1 MEHTGLPHDHGEEQN
16 HTAAMRELLR
26 GEAHFQSV
34 ADIFRQLG
42 DPSRI
47 RIFWLLCHCEEC
59 VVNIADM
66 VEMSSPAVS
75 HHLRVLKD
83 SGLLSSRREGR
94 EVYYRAADT
103 PQSRLLHEMIEQV
116 MDVACPQ
123 WREEAEQVKIIREIH
138 DHLTE
143 HMEQRVTI
151 EELARQYLI
160 NPTTLK
166 TVFKEVYGSSL
177 AAHMK
182 EHRMEK
188 AAALLRETDMSVAEI
203 AGQVGYES
211 QSKFS
216 TAFREQFGQ
225 LPKEYRKSQKPL

>member
-26 GEAHFQSV
+26 DEGHFQRI

-59 VVNIADM
+59 VVNIAAM
-66 VEMSSPAVS
+66 VDMSSPAVS

-94 EVYYRAADT
+94 EVYYRASDAA
-103 PQSRLLHEMIEQV
+103 QSRLLHEMIEQV

-151 EELARQYLI
+151 EELAHRYLI

-166 TVFKEVYGSSL
+166 TVFKQVYGNSL

-188 AAALLRETDMSVAEI
+188 AASLLRETELSVAEI
-203 AGQVGYES
+203 AGQVGYGS
-211 QSKFS
+211 QSKF
-216 TAFREQFGQ
+216 TAAFKEQFGQ
-225 LPKEYRKSQKPL
+225 LPKEYRRT

>member
-16 HTAAMRELLR
+16 HTAAMQELLR
-26 GEAHFQSV
+26 DGAHFQNI

-42 DPSRI
+42 DPNRI

-59 VVNIADM
+59 VVNIAAM
-66 VEMSSPAVS
+66 VDMSSPAVS

-94 EVYYRAADT
+94 EVYYRASDAD
-103 PQSRLLHEMIEQV
+103 QSRLLHEMIEQV
-116 MDVACPQ
+116 MDVACPR

-138 DHLTE
+138 DDLAQ
-143 HMEQRVTI
+143 HMDRRVTI
-151 EELARQYLI
+151 EELAHRYLI

-182 EHRMEK
+182 EHRMER
-188 AAALLRETDMSVAEI
+188 AAALLRETDLSVAEI

-211 QSKFS
+211 QSKF
-216 TAFREQFGQ
+216 TAAFKEQFGQ
-225 LPKEYRKSQKPL
+225 LPKEYRRN

>member
-26 GEAHFQSV
+26 DEGHFQRI

-83 SGLLSSRREGR
+83 SGLLDSRRDGR
-94 EVYYRAADT
+94 EVYYRAADG

-151 EELARQYLI
+151 EELAHRYLI

-166 TVFKEVYGSSL
+166 TVFKQVYGSSL

-188 AAALLRETDMSVAEI
+188 AASLLRETDMSVAEI

-211 QSKFS
+211 QSKF
-216 TAFREQFGQ
+216 TAAFKEQFGQ
-225 LPKEYRKSQKPL
+225 LPTAYRRT

>member
-26 GEAHFQSV
+26 DEGHFQRI

-66 VEMSSPAVS
+66 VDMSSPAVS

-83 SGLLSSRREGR
+83 SGLLDSRRDGR
-94 EVYYRAADT
+94 EVYYRAADA

-138 DHLTE
+138 DHLME

-151 EELARQYLI
+151 EELSHRYLI

-166 TVFKEVYGSSL
+166 TVFKEVYGNSL

-211 QSKFS
+211 QSKF
-216 TAFREQFGQ
+216 TAAFKEQFGQ
-225 LPKEYRKSQKPL
+225 LPTAYRRT

>member
-26 GEAHFQSV
+26 DEGHFQRI

-66 VEMSSPAVS
+66 VDMSSPAVS

-83 SGLLSSRREGR
+83 SGLLDSRRDGR
-94 EVYYRAADT
+94 EVYYRAADA

-151 EELARQYLI
+151 EELSHRYLI
-160 NPTTLK
+160 TPTTLK
-166 TVFKEVYGSSL
+166 TVFKEVYGNSL

-211 QSKFS
+211 QSKF
-216 TAFREQFGQ
+216 TAAFKEQFGQ
-225 LPKEYRKSQKPL
+225 LPTAYRRT

>member
-16 HTAAMRELLR
+16 HTAAMQELLR
-26 GEAHFQSV
+26 DGAHFQNI

-42 DPSRI
+42 DPNRI

-59 VVNIADM
+59 VVNIAAM
-66 VEMSSPAVS
+66 VDMSSPAVS

-94 EVYYRAADT
+94 EVYYRASDAA
-103 PQSRLLHEMIEQV
+103 QSRLLHEMIEQV
-116 MDVACPQ
+116 MDVACPR

-138 DHLTE
+138 DYLAQ
-143 HMEQRVTI
+143 HMDRRVTI
-151 EELARQYLI
+151 EELAHRYLI

-182 EHRMEK
+182 EHRMER
-188 AAALLRETDMSVAEI
+188 AAALLRETDLSVAEI

-211 QSKFS
+211 QSKF
-216 TAFREQFGQ
+216 TAAFKEQFGK
-225 LPKEYRKSQKPL
+225 LPKEYRRN

>member
-26 GEAHFQSV
+26 DEGHFQRI

-66 VEMSSPAVS
+66 VDMSSPAVS

-83 SGLLSSRREGR
+83 SGLLDSRRDGR
-94 EVYYRAADT
+94 EVYYRAADA
-103 PQSRLLHEMIEQV
+103 PQSRLLHEIIEQV

-151 EELARQYLI
+151 EELSHRYLI

-166 TVFKEVYGSSL
+166 TVFKEVYGNSL

-211 QSKFS
+211 QSKF
-216 TAFREQFGQ
+216 TAAFKEQFGQ
-225 LPKEYRKSQKPL
+225 LPTAYRRT

>member
-83 SGLLSSRREGR
+83 SGLLSSRRDGR

-103 PQSRLLHEMIEQV
+103 TQSRLLHEMIEQV
-116 MDVACPQ
+116 MDVACPR
-123 WREEAEQVKIIREIH
+123 WRSEAEQVRLIRQIH
-138 DHLTE
+138 DDMLSHLD
-143 HMEQRVTI
+143 QRITI
-151 EELARQYLI
+151 DDLCHRYPI

-166 TVFKEVYGSSL
+166 DVFKAVYGTSI
-177 AAHMK
+177 AAHLK
-182 EHRMEK
+182 AHRLER
-188 AAALLRETDMSVAEI
+188 AEQLLLESDASVADV
-203 AGQVGYES
+203 ARQVGYES

-225 LPKEYRKSQKPL
+225 LPKEYRKSHKPL

>member
-26 GEAHFQSV
+26 DEGHFQRI

-83 SGLLSSRREGR
+83 SGLLDSRRDGR
-94 EVYYRAADT
+94 EVYYRAADG

-188 AAALLRETDMSVAEI
+188 AASLLRETDLSVAEI

-211 QSKFS
+211 QSKF
-216 TAFREQFGQ
+216 TAVFKEQFGK
-225 LPKEYRKSQKPL
+225 LPKEYRRA

>member
-1 MEHTGLPHDHGEEQN
+1 MEHTGLPHDQGEEQN

-83 SGLLSSRREGR
+83 SGLLSSRRDGR

-103 PQSRLLHEMIEQV
+103 TQSRLLHEMIEQV

-211 QSKFS
+211 QSKF
-216 TAFREQFGQ
+216 TAAFKEQFGL
-225 LPKEYRKSQKPL
+225 LPTAYRRT

>member
-26 GEAHFQSV
+26 DEGHFQRI

-66 VEMSSPAVS
+66 VDMSSPAVS

-83 SGLLSSRREGR
+83 SGLLSSRRDGR

-103 PQSRLLHEMIEQV
+103 TQSRLLHEMIEQV

-151 EELARQYLI
+151 EELARQ
-160 NPTTLK
+160 
-166 TVFKEVYGSSL
+166 
-177 AAHMK
+177 
-182 EHRMEK
+182 
-188 AAALLRETDMSVAEI
+188 
-203 AGQVGYES
+203 
-211 QSKFS
+211 
-216 TAFREQFGQ
+216 
-225 LPKEYRKSQKPL
+225 

>member
-16 HTAAMRELLR
+16 HTAAMQELLR
-26 GEAHFQSV
+26 DGAHFQNI

-42 DPSRI
+42 DPNRI

-59 VVNIADM
+59 VVNIAAM
-66 VEMSSPAVS
+66 VDMSSPAVS

-94 EVYYRAADT
+94 EVYYRASDAA
-103 PQSRLLHEMIEQV
+103 QSRLLHEMIEQV
-116 MDVACPQ
+116 MDVACPR

-138 DHLTE
+138 DDLAQ
-143 HMEQRVTI
+143 HMDRRVTI
-151 EELARQYLI
+151 EELAHRYLI

-182 EHRMEK
+182 EHRMER
-188 AAALLRETDMSVAEI
+188 AAALLRETDLSVAEI

-211 QSKFS
+211 QSKF
-216 TAFREQFGQ
+216 TAAFKEQYGQ
-225 LPKEYRKSQKPL
+225 LPKEYRRP

>member
-16 HTAAMRELLR
+16 HTAAMQELLR
-26 GEAHFQSV
+26 DGAHFQNI

-42 DPSRI
+42 DPNRI

-59 VVNIADM
+59 VVNIAAM
-66 VEMSSPAVS
+66 VDMSSPAVS

-94 EVYYRAADT
+94 EA
-103 PQSRLLHEMIEQV
+103 QSRLLHEMIEQV
-116 MDVACPQ
+116 MDVACPR

-138 DHLTE
+138 DDLAQ
-143 HMEQRVTI
+143 HMDRRVTI
-151 EELARQYLI
+151 EELAHRYLI

-182 EHRMEK
+182 EHRMER
-188 AAALLRETDMSVAEI
+188 AAALLRETDLSVAEI

-211 QSKFS
+211 QSKF
-216 TAFREQFGQ
+216 TAAFKEQFGQ
-225 LPKEYRKSQKPL
+225 LPKEYRRN

>member
-151 EELARQYLI
+151 EELSHRYLI

-166 TVFKEVYGSSL
+166 TVFKEVYGNSL

-211 QSKFS
+211 QSKF
-216 TAFREQFGQ
+216 TAAFKEQFGQ
-225 LPKEYRKSQKPL
+225 LPTAYRRT

>member
-16 HTAAMRELLR
+16 HTAAMQELLR
-26 GEAHFQSV
+26 DGAHFQNI

-42 DPSRI
+42 DPNRI

-59 VVNIADM
+59 VVNIAAM
-66 VEMSSPAVS
+66 VDMSSPAVS

-94 EVYYRAADT
+94 EVYYRASDAA
-103 PQSRLLHEMIEQV
+103 QSRLLHEMIEQV
-116 MDVACPQ
+116 MDVACPR

-138 DHLTE
+138 DDLAQ
-143 HMEQRVTI
+143 HMDRRVTI
-151 EELARQYLI
+151 EELAHRYLI

-182 EHRMEK
+182 ELRMER
-188 AAALLRETDMSVAEI
+188 AAALLRETDLSVAEI

-211 QSKFS
+211 QSKF
-216 TAFREQFGQ
+216 TAAFKEQFGQ
-225 LPKEYRKSQKPL
+225 LPKEYRRN

>member
-26 GEAHFQSV
+26 DEGHFQRI

-66 VEMSSPAVS
+66 VDMSSPAVS

-83 SGLLSSRREGR
+83 SGLLDSRRDGR
-94 EVYYRAADT
+94 EVYYRAADA

-138 DHLTE
+138 DRLTE

-151 EELARQYLI
+151 EELSHRYLI

-166 TVFKEVYGSSL
+166 TVFKEVYGNSL

-211 QSKFS
+211 QSKF
-216 TAFREQFGQ
+216 TAAFKEQFGQ
-225 LPKEYRKSQKPL
+225 LPTAYRRT

>member
-1 MEHTGLPHDHGEEQN
+1 MEHHPLPHDHGEEQN
-16 HTAAMRELLR
+16 HTAAMQELLR
-26 GEAHFQSV
+26 DEANFQSI

-59 VVNIADM
+59 VVNIAAM

-75 HHLRVLKD
+75 HHLRVLRD
-83 SGLLSSRREGR
+83 SGLLDSRRDGR
-94 EVYYRAADT
+94 EVYYRASDA

-116 MDVACPQ
+116 MDMACPR

-151 EELARQYLI
+151 EELARRYLM

-188 AAALLRETDMSVAEI
+188 AASLLRETDLSVAEI

-211 QSKFS
+211 QSKF
-216 TAFREQFGQ
+216 TAAFKEQFGR
-225 LPKEYRKSQKPL
+225 LPKEYRRTK

>member
-16 HTAAMRELLR
+16 HTAAMQELLR
-26 GEAHFQSV
+26 DGAHFQNI

-42 DPSRI
+42 DPNRI

-59 VVNIADM
+59 VVNIAAM
-66 VEMSSPAVS
+66 VDMSSPAVS

-94 EVYYRAADT
+94 EVYYRASDAA
-103 PQSRLLHEMIEQV
+103 QSRLLHEMIEQV
-116 MDVACPQ
+116 MDVACPR

-138 DHLTE
+138 DDLAQ
-143 HMEQRVTI
+143 HMDLRVTI
-151 EELARQYLI
+151 EELAHRYLI

-166 TVFKEVYGSSL
+166 TVVKEVYGSSL

-182 EHRMEK
+182 EHRMER
-188 AAALLRETDMSVAEI
+188 AAALLRETDLSVAEI

-211 QSKFS
+211 QSKF
-216 TAFREQFGQ
+216 TAAFKEQFGQ
-225 LPKEYRKSQKPL
+225 LPKEYRRN

>member
-26 GEAHFQSV
+26 DEGHFQRI

-83 SGLLSSRREGR
+83 SGLLSSRRDGR
-94 EVYYRAADT
+94 EVYYRAADG

-151 EELARQYLI
+151 EELAHRYLI

-188 AAALLRETDMSVAEI
+188 AASLLRETELSVAEI

-211 QSKFS
+211 QSKF
-216 TAFREQFGQ
+216 TAAFKEQFGQ
-225 LPKEYRKSQKPL
+225 LPTAYRRT